1 MTIEEIKNLKDKIY
15 ELEGL
20 LELAQLREEKIDELA
35 PLIEARLAGLR
46 ANGADGTNEPNEP
59 NSISSKDSKD
69 SKDSKG
75 SKGSKDLKEPIR
87 TEITE
92 FSDTLDFAEE
102 SEKTAED
109 TEKSE
114 EEPEK
119 ISEEPTAASAKP
131 KGGGT
136 GRKPA
141 FCLNDRFRFRR
152 ELFSNSDSEFSEA
165 LGRVA
170 CMDSYDEA
178 EDYFIG
184 SLGWDP
190 ENPEVVD
197 FLEIIRIYFEG

>member
-59 NSISSKDSKD
+59 NEPNSISSKDSKD
-69 SKDSKG
+69 
-75 SKGSKDLKEPIR
+75 SKDLKEPIR

-92 FSDTLDFAEE
+92 FSDILDFAEE
-102 SEKTAED
+102 LEKPAED

-119 ISEEPTAASAKP
+119 ISEEPTATSAKP
-131 KGGGT
+131 KSGGT

>member
-46 ANGADGTNEPNEP
+46 ANGTDGSNVPNEP

-69 SKDSKG
+69 IQS
-75 SKGSKDLKEPIR
+75 PIR

-102 SEKTAED
+102 PEKTAED

-114 EEPEK
+114 EEPK
-119 ISEEPTAASAKP
+119 NIDEEPTSVSAKP
-131 KGGGT
+131 KSGGT

-170 CMDSYDEA
+170 CMESYDEA

>member
-20 LELAQLREEKIDELA
+20 LELAQLREEKIDELV

-59 NSISSKDSKD
+59 NSISSKDSK
-69 SKDSKG
+69 
-75 SKGSKDLKEPIR
+75 GSKDLKEPIR

-102 SEKTAED
+102 PEKPAED

-114 EEPEK
+114 EEPK
-119 ISEEPTAASAKP
+119 NIDEEPTVASAKP
-131 KGGGT
+131 KSGGT

>member
-46 ANGADGTNEPNEP
+46 ANGASGADGTNEL
-59 NSISSKDSKD
+59 NSISSKD
-69 SKDSKG
+69 
-75 SKGSKDLKEPIR
+75 SKDLKEPIR

-102 SEKTAED
+102 PEKTSEESEKST
-109 TEKSE
+109 

-131 KGGGT
+131 KSGGT

>member
-35 PLIEARLAGLR
+35 PLIKARLAGLR

-69 SKDSKG
+69 SKD
-75 SKGSKDLKEPIR
+75 LKEPIR

-102 SEKTAED
+102 LEKPAED

-119 ISEEPTAASAKP
+119 ISEEPTATSAKP
-131 KGGGT
+131 KSGGT

>member
-59 NSISSKDSKD
+59 NSISSKDSKN
-69 SKDSKG
+69 
-75 SKGSKDLKEPIR
+75 LKEPIR

-102 SEKTAED
+102 PEKTSEESEKSA
-109 TEKSE
+109 

>member
-46 ANGADGTNEPNEP
+46 ANGASGADGTNEPNEP
-59 NSISSKDSKD
+59 NSISSKD
-69 SKDSKG
+69 
-75 SKGSKDLKEPIR
+75 SKDLKEPIR

-102 SEKTAED
+102 PEKTAEES
-109 TEKSE
+109 EKSA

>member
-35 PLIEARLAGLR
+35 PLIEARLAGLK
-46 ANGADGTNEPNEP
+46 ANGTDGSNEP
-59 NSISSKDSKD
+59 NSISSKD
-69 SKDSKG
+69 
-75 SKGSKDLKEPIR
+75 SKDLKEPIR

-102 SEKTAED
+102 PEKTAED

-114 EEPEK
+114 EEPK
-119 ISEEPTAASAKP
+119 NIDEEPTAASAKP
-131 KGGGT
+131 KSGGT

-165 LGRVA
+165 LSRVA

>member
-46 ANGADGTNEPNEP
+46 TNGASGADGTNEP
-59 NSISSKDSKD
+59 NSISSKD
-69 SKDSKG
+69 
-75 SKGSKDLKEPIR
+75 SKDLKEPIR

>member
-69 SKDSKG
+69 
-75 SKGSKDLKEPIR
+75 LKEPIR

-102 SEKTAED
+102 PEKTAEES
-109 TEKSE
+109 EKSE
-114 EEPEK
+114 EEPK
-119 ISEEPTAASAKP
+119 NIDEEPTVASAKP
-131 KGGGT
+131 KSGGT

>member
-46 ANGADGTNEPNEP
+46 ANGASGADGADGTNEP
-59 NSISSKDSKD
+59 NSISSKD
-69 SKDSKG
+69 
-75 SKGSKDLKEPIR
+75 SKDLKEPIR

-102 SEKTAED
+102 PEKPAED
-109 TEKSE
+109 TEKSA

-131 KGGGT
+131 KSGGT

>member
-46 ANGADGTNEPNEP
+46 ANGADGADGADGTNEPNEP

-69 SKDSKG
+69 
-75 SKGSKDLKEPIR
+75 SKDLKEPIR

-102 SEKTAED
+102 PEKSTEESEKSA
-109 TEKSE
+109 

-131 KGGGT
+131 KSGGT

>member
-46 ANGADGTNEPNEP
+46 ANGASGADGTNEPNEP
-59 NSISSKDSKD
+59 NSIS
-69 SKDSKG
+69 

-102 SEKTAED
+102 PEKTAED
-109 TEKSE
+109 MEKSE

-131 KGGGT
+131 KSGGT

>member
-35 PLIEARLAGLR
+35 PLIEARLAALR
-46 ANGADGTNEPNEP
+46 DNGADGTNEPNEP
-59 NSISSKDSKD
+59 NSISSKD
-69 SKDSKG
+69 
-75 SKGSKDLKEPIR
+75 SKDLKEPIR

-102 SEKTAED
+102 QEKTADEP
-109 TEKSE
+109 EKSA

-119 ISEEPTAASAKP
+119 ISEEPTLASAKP
-131 KGGGT
+131 KSGGT

>member
-35 PLIEARLAGLR
+35 PLIEARLAGLS
-46 ANGADGTNEPNEP
+46 ANGTDGTNEPNEP

-69 SKDSKG
+69 FKDSKDIQ
-75 SKGSKDLKEPIR
+75 SPIR

-102 SEKTAED
+102 LEKPAED

-114 EEPEK
+114 EEPK
-119 ISEEPTAASAKP
+119 NIDEEPTATSAKP
-131 KGGGT
+131 KSGGT

>member
-59 NSISSKDSKD
+59 NEPNSISSKDSKN
-69 SKDSKG
+69 
-75 SKGSKDLKEPIR
+75 LKEPIR

-102 SEKTAED
+102 PEKTSEESEKST
-109 TEKSE
+109 

-119 ISEEPTAASAKP
+119 ISEEPTAASAKL
-131 KGGGT
+131 KSGGT

>member
-46 ANGADGTNEPNEP
+46 ANGASGADGTNEL
-59 NSISSKDSKD
+59 NSISTKD
-69 SKDSKG
+69 

-102 SEKTAED
+102 PEKTSEESEKST
-109 TEKSE
+109 

-131 KGGGT
+131 KSGGT

>member
-46 ANGADGTNEPNEP
+46 ANGADGTNEP
-59 NSISSKDSKD
+59 
-69 SKDSKG
+69 
-75 SKGSKDLKEPIR
+75 IR

-102 SEKTAED
+102 SEKSA
-109 TEKSE
+109 

-131 KGGGT
+131 KSGGA

>member
-46 ANGADGTNEPNEP
+46 ANGTDGTNEPNEP
-59 NSISSKDSKD
+59 NSICSKDSKD
-69 SKDSKG
+69 
-75 SKGSKDLKEPIR
+75 SKDLKEPIR

-102 SEKTAED
+102 PEKTAED

-114 EEPEK
+114 EEPK
-119 ISEEPTAASAKP
+119 NIDEEPTAASAKP
-131 KGGGT
+131 KSGGT

-170 CMDSYDEA
+170 CMESYDEA

>member
-46 ANGADGTNEPNEP
+46 ANGADGTNGTDGTDGTNEPNEP
-59 NSISSKDSKD
+59 NSISSKD
-69 SKDSKG
+69 
-75 SKGSKDLKEPIR
+75 SKDLKEPIR

-102 SEKTAED
+102 PEKNAVD

-114 EEPEK
+114 EEPK
-119 ISEEPTAASAKP
+119 NIDEEPTAASAKP

>member
-20 LELAQLREEKIDELA
+20 LELAQLREEKIDEFA
-35 PLIEARLAGLR
+35 PLIEARLAGLS
-46 ANGADGTNEPNEP
+46 ANGTDGSNEPNESNEPP
-59 NSISSKDSKD
+59 NGISSKD
-69 SKDSKG
+69 
-75 SKGSKDLKEPIR
+75 SKDLKEPIR

-102 SEKTAED
+102 PEKTAEEP
-109 TEKSE
+109 EKSE

-119 ISEEPTAASAKP
+119 ISEEPTATSAKP
-131 KGGGT
+131 KSGGT

-170 CMDSYDEA
+170 CMESYDEA

>member
-46 ANGADGTNEPNEP
+46 ASGADGTNEPNES
-59 NSISSKDSKD
+59 NSISP
-69 SKDSKG
+69 
-75 SKGSKDLKEPIR
+75 KGSKDLKEPIR

-102 SEKTAED
+102 PEKTAED

-114 EEPEK
+114 EEPKK

>member
-46 ANGADGTNEPNEP
+46 ANGADGADGADGTNEPNEP
-59 NSISSKDSKD
+59 NSISSKD
-69 SKDSKG
+69 

-102 SEKTAED
+102 PEKTSEESEKSA
-109 TEKSE
+109 

>member
-46 ANGADGTNEPNEP
+46 ANGADEPDEPNEP

-69 SKDSKG
+69 
-75 SKGSKDLKEPIR
+75 SKDLKEPIR

-102 SEKTAED
+102 PEKTAED

-114 EEPEK
+114 EEPK
-119 ISEEPTAASAKP
+119 NLDEEPTAASAKP
-131 KGGGT
+131 KSGGT

>member
-46 ANGADGTNEPNEP
+46 VNGADGADGADGTNEPNEP

-69 SKDSKG
+69 SKD
-75 SKGSKDLKEPIR
+75 LKEPIR

-102 SEKTAED
+102 PEKSTEESEKSA
-109 TEKSE
+109 

-131 KGGGT
+131 KSGGT

>member
-46 ANGADGTNEPNEP
+46 ANGADGADGSNEP
-59 NSISSKDSKD
+59 NSISSKD
-69 SKDSKG
+69 
-75 SKGSKDLKEPIR
+75 SKDLKEPIR

-102 SEKTAED
+102 PEKTA
-109 TEKSE
+109 

-119 ISEEPTAASAKP
+119 ISEEPTTASAKP
-131 KGGGT
+131 KSGGT

>member
-20 LELAQLREEKIDELA
+20 LELAQLREEKIDELT

-46 ANGADGTNEPNEP
+46 ANGGSGADGTNEP
-59 NSISSKDSKD
+59 NSISSKD
-69 SKDSKG
+69 

-102 SEKTAED
+102 LEKTAED

-131 KGGGT
+131 KSGGT

>member
-35 PLIEARLAGLR
+35 PLIEARLAGLS
-46 ANGADGTNEPNEP
+46 ANGTDGADGADGTNEPNEP

-69 SKDSKG
+69 SKD
-75 SKGSKDLKEPIR
+75 LKEPIR

-102 SEKTAED
+102 PEKTAED

-114 EEPEK
+114 EEPK
-119 ISEEPTAASAKP
+119 NIDEEPTAASAKP
-131 KGGGT
+131 KSGGT

-170 CMDSYDEA
+170 CMESYDEA

>member
-46 ANGADGTNEPNEP
+46 ANGGSGADGTNEP
-59 NSISSKDSKD
+59 NSISSKD
-69 SKDSKG
+69 

-102 SEKTAED
+102 SEKPAED

-119 ISEEPTAASAKP
+119 ISEEPTATSAKP
-131 KGGGT
+131 KSGGT

>member
-35 PLIEARLAGLR
+35 PLIEARLAGLS
-46 ANGADGTNEPNEP
+46 ANGTDGTNEPNEP

-69 SKDSKG
+69 FKDSKDIQ
-75 SKGSKDLKEPIR
+75 SPIR

-102 SEKTAED
+102 PEKTAEEP
-109 TEKSE
+109 EKSE
-114 EEPEK
+114 EEPK
-119 ISEEPTAASAKP
+119 NIDEEPTAASAKP
-131 KGGGT
+131 KSGGT

-170 CMDSYDEA
+170 CMESYDEA

>member
-59 NSISSKDSKD
+59 NSISSKD

>member
-46 ANGADGTNEPNEP
+46 ANGADGADGTNGTNGTNEPNEP
-59 NSISSKDSKD
+59 NSISPKD
-69 SKDSKG
+69 

-102 SEKTAED
+102 PEKTSEESEKSA
-109 TEKSE
+109 